1 MTKDLGVR
9 CTQIVMQPK
18 NELGEHE
25 SPQVRKQLTIDEIKT
40 FKGLE
45 NLTDEQA
52 QETINTLV
60 EYSTIIY
67 AIYNSKILKNEK
79 SFDEV

>member
-1 MTKDLGVR
+1 MTRETGVG
-9 CTQIVMQPK
+9 CTLIKMKPNDEL
-18 NELGEHE
+18 NETIQNEG
-25 SPQVRKQLTIDEIKT
+25 KQLTITELRT

-45 NLTDEQA
+45 NLTDEEA

-60 EYSTIIY
+60 SFSVIIY
-67 AIYNSKILKNEK
+67 SIFNSKILKNEK

>member
-1 MTKDLGVR
+1 MQTNNDL
-9 CTQIVMQPK
+9 I
-18 NELGEHE
+18 EHDK
-25 SPQVRKQLTIDEIKT
+25 QHVRKQLSINELRI

-45 NLTDEQA
+45 NLTDEEA

-60 EYSTIIY
+60 EFSVIIY
-67 AIYNSKILKNEK
+67 SIYNSKILKNEK